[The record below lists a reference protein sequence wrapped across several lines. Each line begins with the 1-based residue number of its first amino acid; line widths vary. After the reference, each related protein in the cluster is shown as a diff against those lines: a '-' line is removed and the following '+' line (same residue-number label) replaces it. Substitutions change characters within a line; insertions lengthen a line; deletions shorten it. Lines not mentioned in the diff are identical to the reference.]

1 MKITLSGGRLLLP
14 VKQKVFYIIFISIFL
29 ILLYAGFSLNVKPAV
44 AKSIYVVSMTPDE
57 MSAALENGTIAGFI
71 SWEPYPAKAV
81 VDGYGRYLVN
91 SRDIW
96 NNHPECVMAISE
108 YVQDEDMIKALIWVH
123 LKSTRFINDPA
134 NREKV
139 LEYGSE
145 FTGADRSSVSAAI
158 NNTIYIEFPDMNEM
172 KKGFEILDKAGGFK
186 KSLSSMGY
194 RNTDE
199 FLSNVFPDRYYM
211 EIKNKLEADPGW
223 VPPAV
228 NGSLKFGFIDRDIHN
243 LGLYVAQKE
252 GFFRNVGLIPDG
264 NIQFINFRNGQA
276 ITTALHYREV
286 DAAVFGATPV
296 LRYVVNDNGKV
307 RVINGVN
314 TGGTSL
320 VVRADSNISSIPD
333 LNGKRIAT
341 PGFGSIQDVIM
352 RKMFE
357 GFEIKTV

>member
-1 MKITLSGGRLLLP
+1 MPAKKKI
-14 VKQKVFYIIFISIFL
+14 VYIILISILL
-29 ILLYAGFSLNVKPAV
+29 ILLFAGFGLNGKSQV
-44 AKSIYVVSMTPDE
+44 AKSIYVVAMSPDE
-57 MSAALENGTIAGFI
+57 MLAGFENGTITGFI

-96 NNHPECVMAISE
+96 KNHPECVMAISE
-108 YVQDEDMIKALIWVH
+108 YVQDEDMIKALVWVH
-123 LKSTRFINDPA
+123 MKSTRFINDPV
-134 NREKV
+134 NRDKV

-145 FTGADRSSVSAAI
+145 FTGTDRNSISAAI

-172 KKGFEILDKAGGFK
+172 KEGFEILDKAGGFD
-186 KSLSSMGY
+186 KSPASRGYSSTY
-194 RNTDE
+194 E
-199 FLSNVFPDRYYM
+199 FLSSVFPDRYYK
-211 EIKNKLEADPGW
+211 EIKNKLDADPDW

-228 NGSLKFGFIDRDIHN
+228 NGSLRFGYIDRDLHN

-252 GFFRNVGLIPDG
+252 GFFTTVGLVPDK
-264 NIQFINFRNGQA
+264 NLQFRKFRNGQA
-276 ITTALHYREV
+276 ITIAMHYREV

-296 LRYVVNDNGKV
+296 LRYVLNDNGKL
-307 RVINGVN
+307 RVISGVN

-320 VVRADSNISSIPD
+320 VVRADSSISSLDD
-333 LNGKRIAT
+333 LNGSRIAT